1 MKTNLFSLTKKVIV
15 LGLAVALAAC
25 GTNTTAAPATNSSQS
40 VVVATT
46 ASTSAGTNATSASTT
61 ASSVTKLNL
70 NTASAAEFAAVPN
83 AGQRMAREFAEYRPY
98 TTILQF
104 RKEIGKYVDAQTVA
118 AYEQYVYV
126 PVDINQA
133 DADTLQQLPGVD
145 ATIAANLIAARPY
158 ANADAFLTKL
168 GSYLTAD
175 QVSQAKSYLAS

>member
-1 MKTNLFSLTKKVIV
+1 MKQPFSKILYTGLVAV
-15 LGLAVALAAC
+15 LALVLVACSAGATTSSAPAATA
-25 GTNTTAAPATNSSQS
+25 GVAAAAASTNTTSTAA
-40 VVVATT
+40 
-46 ASTSAGTNATSASTT
+46 
-61 ASSVTKLNL
+61 KLNL

-104 RKEIGKYVDAQTVA
+104 RQEIGKYVDAQTVA

-126 PVDINQA
+126 PVDMNQA
-133 DADTLQQLPGVD
+133 DTETLKQIPGVTD
-145 ATIAANLIAARPY
+145 AVAADLIAARPY

-175 QVSQAKSYLAS
+175 QVSQAKNYLAS